1 MLDILNE
8 VQESP
13 VMRNR
18 LLVST
23 LGQRPGHGTLVDDI
37 TIEDPKAYTQPW
49 NVQLQFQLKA
59 GAELKCSKRFLV
71 FRAIAESAN
80 A

>member
-59 GAELKCSKRFLV
+59 GAERG
-71 FRAIAESAN
+71 A
-80 A
+80 

>member
-59 GAELKCSKRFLV
+59 GAEPKCSKRFLV